1 MTTAIFILAS
11 FASLI
16 PPLTQVYNY
25 LASHSAGVREESAIK
40 EFIAL
45 MEPFQLT
52 KLEVFSIINACPTST
67 VEMYLLVENCDE
79 RLQEEQCIILT
90 SLKYGSMGLA
100 CVSGKP
106 FCARGCSYTHFRCKT
121 CSALCM
127 NA

>member
-1 MTTAIFILAS
+1 MLGSAALPS
-11 FASLI
+11 EKL
-16 PPLTQVYNY
+16 VYNY

-79 RLQEEQCIILT
+79 RLQEEQVDQIINLVAMH
-90 SLKYGSMGLA
+90 LQ
-100 CVSGKP
+100 
-106 FCARGCSYTHFRCKT
+106 H
-121 CSALCM
+121 
-127 NA
+127 